1 MDPSS
6 NTPLHILLHK
16 LMHLYFTDTYPL
28 LERAGVYPGQVPL
41 LKALDD
47 SDGLSQRELSSTLSI
62 RPSTVTMTLRRMER
76 NGLVYRRRDPFD
88 QRVIRIYITE
98 RGRSSTREID
108 RIVGN
113 MEQRVFKNFTDEEK
127 ILMKRMLIQMQ
138 NNLITEPVS
147 GPGKDGD
154 HA

>member
-1 MDPSS
+1 
-6 NTPLHILLHK
+6 
-16 LMHLYFTDTYPL
+16 
-28 LERAGVYPGQVPL
+28 
-41 LKALDD
+41 
-47 SDGLSQRELSSTLSI
+47 
-62 RPSTVTMTLRRMER
+62 MTLRRMER

-138 NNLITEPVS
+138 NNLITEPES